1 MYLPE
6 NHARLKAAHTYVSED
21 LRALGIPF
29 VSRGAGFFIW
39 VDLRKVMQ
47 VEMQVVGWWGGGRW

>member
-29 VSRGAGFFIW
+29 VSHGAGFFIW

-47 VEMQVVGWWGGGRW
+47 VEMQVVGW